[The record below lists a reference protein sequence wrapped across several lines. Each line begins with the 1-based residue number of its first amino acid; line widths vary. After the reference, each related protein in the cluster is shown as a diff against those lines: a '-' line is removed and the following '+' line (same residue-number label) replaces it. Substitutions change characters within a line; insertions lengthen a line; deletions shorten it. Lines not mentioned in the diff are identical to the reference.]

1 MRFRCF
7 KKKMAALE
15 NLKNSIRKYRDV
27 DDQLRELNK
36 VVYEKR
42 DERKAVEVEISS
54 VLSLPQFQ
62 AYDKLKIDED
72 GSTIRI
78 KRPETYEK
86 PWSLSKKELKT
97 LLDVFFKSDLPLNAD
112 TCFEYILEERK
123 RALVGKEFEITR
135 IVPNE

>member
-1 MRFRCF
+1 
-7 KKKMAALE
+7 MAALD
-15 NLKNSIRKYRDV
+15 NLKDYIRKYRDI
-27 DDQLRELNK
+27 DDEIRELNK
-36 VVYEKR
+36 AVYEKR
-42 DERKAVEVEISS
+42 DTRKCIELEIST

-97 LLDVFFKSDLPLNAD
+97 LLEDFFKSDLPLNAD
-112 TCFEYILEERK
+112 TCFEYILAERK

>member
-1 MRFRCF
+1 
-7 KKKMAALE
+7 MAALD
-15 NLKNSIRKYRDV
+15 NLKDYIRKYRDI
-27 DDQLRELNK
+27 DDEIRELNK
-36 VVYEKR
+36 AVYEKR
-42 DERKAVEVEISS
+42 DTRKCIELEIST

-97 LLDVFFKSDLPLNAD
+97 LLEEYFKSPLPKD
-112 TCFEYILEERK
+112 MDHCFEYILEERK

>member
-1 MRFRCF
+1 
-7 KKKMAALE
+7 MAALE
-15 NLKNSIRKYRDV
+15 NLKNYIRKYRDV

-42 DERKAVEVEISS
+42 DERKAIETEISS

-86 PWSLSKKELKT
+86 PWSLSKKELKI

>member
-1 MRFRCF
+1 
-7 KKKMAALE
+7 MAALE
-15 NLKNSIRKYRDV
+15 NLKDYIRKYRDV
-27 DDQLRELNK
+27 DNEIRELNK
-36 VVYEKR
+36 AVYEKR
-42 DERKAVEVEISS
+42 DTRKSIELEITT

-86 PWSLSKKELKT
+86 AWSLSKKELKA
-97 LLDVFFKSDLPLNAD
+97 LLDEYFKSDQPLNAD
-112 TCFEYILEERK
+112 SCFEFIVTQRK
-123 RALVGKEFEITR
+123 QALVGTEFELTR

>member
-1 MRFRCF
+1 
-7 KKKMAALE
+7 MAALE
-15 NLKNSIRKYRDV
+15 NLKNYIRKYRDV

-86 PWSLSKKELKT
+86 SWSLSKKELKT

>member
-1 MRFRCF
+1 
-7 KKKMAALE
+7 MAALE
-15 NLKNSIRKYRDV
+15 NLKDYIRKYRDV
-27 DDQLRELNK
+27 DNEIRELNK
-36 VVYEKR
+36 AVYEKR
-42 DERKAVEVEISS
+42 DTRKSIELEITT

-86 PWSLSKKELKT
+86 AWSLSKKELKA
-97 LLDVFFKSDLPLNAD
+97 LLDEYFKSDQPLNAD
-112 TCFEYILEERK
+112 SCFEFIVAQRK
-123 RALVGKEFEITR
+123 QALVGTEFELTR